1 MEVYCSRK
9 NRKELPALGVVK
21 NIKINTKLLIEY
33 CIDKGLLDN
42 NLYDDINVTTRS
54 DDIKMTRFPLVD
66 GRLDPSS
73 HFNTNKGMQN
83 FTIANSYCK
92 ESFFKEKKE
101 GFLQSEKYKQLYLTE
116 FDSSKR
122 SEKVSL
128 NKTTIFERSRRLNP
142 KHPSYLPEADEYNY
156 GIRNSLVCGEI
167 EKVLNCFKSPLA
179 RVRFANLSSNF
190 KLKAHVDYDPS
201 YITRYHIPLKTN
213 EDCLMCV
220 FDKNGKSIKK
230 HLPADGQVYFLNTG
244 LKHWAENNSN
254 ENRIHLIVDTKSQE
268 DLISLQEYS

>member
-73 HFNTNKGMQN
+73 HFNTSKGMQN

-92 ESFFKEKKE
+92 ESFFKEKNE

>member
-1 MEVYCSRK
+1 MRSRK

-21 NIKINTKLLIEY
+21 NIRIDTKSLVEY
-33 CIDKGLLDN
+33 CISQGLLDT
-42 NLYDDINVTTRS
+42 NLYDDINVTTRA
-54 DDIKMTRFPLVD
+54 DDIKMTRFPLVN
-66 GRLDPSS
+66 GSIDPSS
-73 HFNTNKGMQN
+73 HFNTNKGMQD

-92 ESFFKEKKE
+92 ESFFKEE
-101 GFLQSEKYKQLYLTE
+101 QAEFLQGEKYKQLYLTE

-122 SEKVSL
+122 SKKLSL
-128 NKTTIFERSRRLNP
+128 HETNIFERSRRLNP

-167 EKVLNCFKSPLA
+167 EKVLDCFKSPLA

-190 KLKAHVDYDPS
+190 KLKPHVDYDPS

-213 EDCLMCV
+213 ENCFICV
-220 FDKNGKSIKK
+220 FGKDGKVIKK
-230 HLPADGQVYFLNTG
+230 HFPADGQVYFLNTG

-254 ENRIHLIVDTKSQE
+254 ENRIHLIVDTKNQE
-268 DLISLQEYS
+268 DLSSLQNY

>member
-92 ESFFKEKKE
+92 ESFFKEKDE

>member
-92 ESFFKEKKE
+92 ESFFKEKNE

-142 KHPSYLPEADEYNY
+142 KHPSYLPEADEHNY

>member
-42 NLYDDINVTTRS
+42 NLNDDINVTTRS
-54 DDIKMTRFPLVD
+54 DDIMMTRFPLVD

-92 ESFFKEKKE
+92 ESFFKEKDE

-128 NKTTIFERSRRLNP
+128 NKTTIFERR
-142 KHPSYLPEADEYNY
+142 KE
-156 GIRNSLVCGEI
+156 
-167 EKVLNCFKSPLA
+167 
-179 RVRFANLSSNF
+179 
-190 KLKAHVDYDPS
+190 
-201 YITRYHIPLKTN
+201 
-213 EDCLMCV
+213 
-220 FDKNGKSIKK
+220 
-230 HLPADGQVYFLNTG
+230 
-244 LKHWAENNSN
+244 
-254 ENRIHLIVDTKSQE
+254 
-268 DLISLQEYS
+268 

>member
-66 GRLDPSS
+66 GQLDPSS
-73 HFNTNKGMQN
+73 HFNTSKGMQN

-92 ESFFKEKKE
+92 ESFFKEKNE